1 MNKQFWFIYLM
12 GLTIFFMILF
22 CAGKCQAQTVP
33 LVRASHDSFVSYYDI
48 ETHCPALVVYLLE
61 HRHFSGSAKV
71 KGRHFKMDV
80 QLPKPRVKDSD
91 YSGSGY
97 VRGHLCSAG
106 DRDSDKAWLKET
118 YLTSN
123 LVPMTLVCNSGAWKV
138 IEDSCRKVA
147 SAGHRL
153 IICRGSLFN
162 SRSGEAANVSQLQR
176 VISTNVIQNV
186 VPAERNRPSISIPVA
201 FFCFAKCLDCRY
213 RYVARASNTNSTWLN
228 CQEPCNTS
236 FTRDER
242 ISVLLQNILGSW
254 SREEYETITR

>member
-12 GLTIFFMILF
+12 GLTIFFILLF
-22 CAGKCQAQTVP
+22 CAGKCQAQNVP
-33 LVRASHDSFVSYYDI
+33 LVRASHDSFISYYDI
-48 ETHCPALVVYLLE
+48 ETHCPALVVYSLE

-80 QLPKPRVKDSD
+80 QLPRPRVKDGD
-91 YSGSGY
+91 YSGTGY

-138 IEDSCRKVA
+138 IEDSCRAIAK
-147 SAGHRL
+147 AGHRL
-153 IICRGSLFN
+153 IVCRGPLFN
-162 SRSGEAANVSQLQR
+162 ARSGEAANVIHNSIL
-176 VISTNVIQNV
+176 SGK
-186 VPAERNRPSISIPVA
+186 NRPSIAIPDA

-213 RYVARASNTNSTWLN
+213 RYVARASNTISTWYKN
-228 CQEPCNTS
+228 AGACNT
-236 FTRDER
+236 TCRRDER

>member
-1 MNKQFWFIYLM
+1 M

-22 CAGKCQAQTVP
+22 CAGKCQAQSVP
-33 LVRASHDSFVSYYDI
+33 LVRASHDSFVSYYDL

-61 HRHFSGSAKV
+61 YRHFSGSAKV

-91 YSGSGY
+91 YSGTGF

-138 IEDSCRKVA
+138 IEDSCRAIAK
-147 SAGHRL
+147 AGHRL
-153 IICRGSLFN
+153 IICRAPLYEM
-162 SRSGEAANVSQLQR
+162 RSGSAAL
-176 VISTNVIQNV
+176 VIHDSVIQ
-186 VPAERNRPSISIPVA
+186 RKNRPSISIPDA

-213 RYVARASNTNSTWLN
+213 LYVARASNTNSTWLKSSGVS
-228 CQEPCNTS
+228 NTC
-236 FTRDER
+236 FRRDER

>member
-12 GLTIFFMILF
+12 GVTIFFMILF

-48 ETHCPALVVYLLE
+48 ETHCPAMVVYMLE
-61 HRHFSGSAKV
+61 HRHFSGNAKV

-91 YSGSGY
+91 FSGTGY

-118 YLTSN
+118 YLSSN
-123 LVPMTLVCNSGAWKV
+123 LVPMTLVCNSGGWKV
-138 IEDSCRKVA
+138 IEDSCRAIAK
-147 SAGHRL
+147 AGHRL
-153 IICRGSLFN
+153 LVCRGPLF
-162 SRSGEAANVSQLQR
+162 SARSGKAAF
-176 VISTNVIQNV
+176 VIRNDILAKQ
-186 VPAERNRPSISIPVA
+186 NRPSIAIPDA

-213 RYVARASNTNSTWLN
+213 RYVARASNTNSNWY
-228 CQEPCNTS
+228 QSSGVSNTTCS
-236 FTRDER
+236 KDDR
-242 ISVLLQNILGSW
+242 ISILLQNILGSW

>member
-12 GLTIFFMILF
+12 GVTIFFMILF

-48 ETHCPALVVYLLE
+48 ETHCPALVVYMLE
-61 HRHFSGSAKV
+61 HRHFSGNTKV

-91 YSGSGY
+91 YSGTGY

-106 DRDSDKAWLKET
+106 DRDSYKAWLKET

-123 LVPMTLVCNSGAWKV
+123 LVPMTLVCNSGQWKV
-138 IEDSCRKVA
+138 IEDSCRAIAK
-147 SAGHRL
+147 AGHRL
-153 IICRGSLFN
+153 IVCRGPLYEM
-162 SRSGEAANVSQLQR
+162 RSGDAANVIHNGSNQGK
-176 VISTNVIQNV
+176 
-186 VPAERNRPSISIPVA
+186 NRPSISIPNA

-213 RYVARASNTNSTWLN
+213 RYVARVSNTTSTWYH
-228 CQEPCNTS
+228 CQESCNTFS
-236 FTRDER
+236 RRDER
-242 ISVLLQNILGSW
+242 ICILLQNILGSW
-254 SREEYETITR
+254 SREEYEIITR